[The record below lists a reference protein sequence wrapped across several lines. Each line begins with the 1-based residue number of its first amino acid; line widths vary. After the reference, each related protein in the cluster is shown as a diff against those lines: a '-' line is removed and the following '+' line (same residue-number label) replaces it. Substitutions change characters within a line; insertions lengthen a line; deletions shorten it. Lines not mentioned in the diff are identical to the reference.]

1 MVKKQ
6 SRIIWTQ
13 IVSWYTKIND
23 DIYKN
28 IAEDVKTRFDT
39 LSYELDRPIRK
50 SLKSNWINE
59 R

>member
-39 LSYELDRPIRK
+39 LSYELDRPIR
-50 SLKSNWINE
+50 N
-59 R
+59 

>member
-6 SRIIWTQ
+6 SCIIWTQ
-13 IVSWYTKIND
+13 TVSSYTKIND

-28 IAEDVKTRFDT
+28 IAKDVKTRFDT
-39 LSYELDRPIRK
+39 LSYELDRPIRN
-50 SLKSNWINE
+50 LKSNWINE